1 MNAQEK
7 KAGKWVIEVWD
18 IFHMIQMD
26 RDVMIRK
33 MKEKIDLSLPLVRL
47 LLQIDEM
54 SDASQT
60 EIADVLGLDV
70 GNLSRMCRYLE
81 DRGLIIRTRSER
93 DRRALKVRL
102 SDDGQKIADDITRS
116 AHNLLSPLLE
126 AMTEEEVMTMC
137 EGMHRFIS
145 MVDKIKENMANEA

>member
-116 AHNLLSPLLE
+116 AHYLLSPLLE